1 MNKPI
6 HIPPHTLQNLFD
18 REIDRQ
24 EVERTIVQPEYVVS
38 GYAGR
43 QVYMRRY
50 HDKILGQEMLLRVIA
65 EETRDE
71 QVIVT
76 VYKTSQI
83 ERYLKGL
90 QK

>member
-1 MNKPI
+1 MA
-6 HIPPHTLQNLFD
+6 
-18 REIDRQ
+18 
-24 EVERTIVQPEYVVS
+24 QPEYIVS
-38 GYAGR
+38 GHEGR

-65 EETRDE
+65 EETEGE
-71 QVIVT
+71 QVIVP

-90 QK
+90 SK